1 MKSFYLLLS
10 ILLVSCI
17 RLEPSV
23 LDTSKNPGALLAS
36 LLLASVT
43 GTGTASGT
51 GTLAASSFITLGSP
65 FWVGVNS
72 SANLLYVTNYN
83 SNTVT
88 FFNAATGAYAF

>member
-1 MKSFYLLLS
+1 KPFYLLLS
-10 ILLVSCI
+10 LLSVSCI
-17 RLEPSV
+17 RLDPSPF
-23 LDTSKNPGALLAS
+23 DTSKNPAALIASFLLAS
-36 LLLASVT
+36 
-43 GTGTASGT
+43 GTKAGSGT